1 MEVEEKKYW
10 ASGVHF
16 HNRESLVDPDWNAER
31 EREHIS
37 RTVALIGG
45 EQIWTE
51 RTQFEFDSCSSSY
64 DNNNTEK
71 IIFDAVSKFIPCY
84 KFCDLF

>member
-1 MEVEEKKYW
+1 MPDLMPNVQPEVKRTFPTQIAIEDERKCMEVEEKKYW

-45 EQIWTE
+45 EQI
-51 RTQFEFDSCSSSY
+51 
-64 DNNNTEK
+64 
-71 IIFDAVSKFIPCY
+71 
-84 KFCDLF
+84 

>member
-1 MEVEEKKYW
+1 MLKINTLLLKFLTRATGFCDQKILPTAIEDERKCMEVEEKKYW

-45 EQIWTE
+45 EQI
-51 RTQFEFDSCSSSY
+51 
-64 DNNNTEK
+64 
-71 IIFDAVSKFIPCY
+71 
-84 KFCDLF
+84 